1 MNCTISTL
9 YYCPVKSVSF
19 QTIDSCEIKK
29 NIGIVGDRNFAFSKD
44 LDTNKAKLFEKSPE
58 ERKGKWNKILTLK
71 NSPVL
76 NKYNFLFK
84 NDNLTLTFEDK
95 KVLTID
101 INENS
106 ERQKLVNK
114 IIELESSLKGPIVL
128 MRNNEFP
135 FFDTSVSK
143 KVDFVNSV
151 SLLNIQSINDF
162 QDKIDKNIEI
172 SRFRGNIYV
181 DGIKAWEE
189 RNWIGKIIKIN
200 DVSFKVEKNIPRCVA
215 INLKPKTD
223 DKSLNLLQLL
233 KKSYNH
239 FEMGIYLVALD
250 DGKIEIGN
258 KIELKS

>member
-1 MNCTISTL
+1 MNCTISSIH
-9 YYCPVKSVSF
+9 YCPVKSVSF

-95 KVLTID
+95 EVLTID

-114 IIELESSLKGPIVL
+114 IIELESSLKKPIVL
-128 MRNNEFP
+128 MRNKEFP

-200 DVSFKVEKNIPRCVA
+200 NVSFKVEKNIPRCVA

-223 DKSLNLLQLL
+223 DNSLNLLQSL